1 MMKIIRNLLLK
12 LLGFKGYLQFV
23 SFIYIRIINFGF
35 LKNKYPELFFLK
47 KIIKP
52 GFVCI
57 DIGANVGY
65 YSHFLVKLAGKN
77 GELYAVEPIP
87 TFGKIWKK
95 NVQQNICN
103 KTELLPFAL
112 GSENSTVKMGTPVVR
127 GVIHHGMTHI
137 VSNNENNIAQT
148 FEVPM
153 RIPDE
158 LFSELTKVDFI
169 KCDVEGYEQFVFANL
184 KNTLTKYK
192 PLVQSELSGA
202 ENRKF
207 VISLFEELGYKT
219 CLLKNSCELIEAT
232 NEEKINNTNDF
243 YFVVN

>member
-1 MMKIIRNLLLK
+1 M
-12 LLGFKGYLQFV
+12 V
-23 SFIYIRIINFGF
+23 NFGF

-47 KIIKP
+47 KIIKH

-65 YSHFLVKLAGKN
+65 YSYFLSKLAGKN

-87 TFGKIWKK
+87 TFGEIWKK
-95 NVQQNICN
+95 NVPQNNCK
-103 KTELLPFAL
+103 KTKLLPYAL
-112 GSENSTVKMGTPVVR
+112 GSENSTVKMGTPIVR
-127 GVIHHGMTHI
+127 GVVHHGMTHI

-169 KCDVEGYEQFVFANL
+169 KCDVEGYEQFVFANS
-184 KNTLTKYK
+184 KNTLTKHK
-192 PLVQSELSGA
+192 PLVQSELSGT

-219 CLLKNSCELIEAT
+219 CLLKNSCKLIEAT
-232 NEEKINNTNDF
+232 NEEKINNPNDF
-243 YFVVN
+243 YFVVK

>member
-1 MMKIIRNLLLK
+1 MMKLIRNLLLK
-12 LLGFKGYLQFV
+12 LLGFKRYLRLV
-23 SFIYIRIINFGF
+23 SFIYLRLVNFGF

-52 GFVCI
+52 DFVCI

-65 YSHFLVKLAGKN
+65 YSHFLSKLAGKN

-87 TFGKIWKK
+87 TFGEIWKK
-95 NVQQNICN
+95 NVSQTTCK
-103 KTELLPFAL
+103 KTMLLPYAL
-112 GSENSTVKMGTPVVR
+112 GSNNSVVKMGTPIVR

-137 VSNNENNIAQT
+137 VNNNENNIAQA
-148 FEVPM
+148 FDVPM

-158 LFSELTKVDFI
+158 LFSELKKIDFI
-169 KCDVEGYEQFVFANL
+169 KCDVEGYEQFVFSNL
-184 KNTLTKYK
+184 KNTLKKYK
-192 PLVQSELSGA
+192 PLVQSELSGT

-219 CLLKNSCELIEAT
+219 CLLKYSGELVEAT
-232 NEEKINNTNDF
+232 NEEKLNNPNDF
-243 YFVVN
+243 YFMFK